1 MILIARAE
9 ILYGNRKYQPGD
21 ILPADP
27 ELRDAWLSSG
37 AAVDA
42 DVSEILKKKA
52 DPLKARRKSAMA
64 GLPGR
69 AVNGETEEELAGRV
83 PITEK
88 RRKQ

>member
-9 ILYGNRKYQPGD
+9 ILYGNRKYHPGD

-42 DVSEILKKKA
+42 DVSEILKKKE
-52 DPLKARRKSAMA
+52 DPLKVRRKSAMA